1 MLSLMICEGL
11 GSSDRMLATKTD
23 FLADLSRSYFMD
35 VDIKTARRAFAPQVF
50 AIRLESL
57 LVITHR
63 DRPESLLLG
72 CSPAPAARI
81 TSASMET

>member
-1 MLSLMICEGL
+1 MLSGMICEGL

-23 FLADLSRSYFMD
+23 FLADLSRSYSMD
-35 VDIKTARRAFAPQVF
+35 VEIQTARRAFAPPVF

-57 LVITHR
+57 FVITRR

-72 CSPAPAARI
+72 CSPAPGVKI